1 MSGLVIA
8 VIGAL
13 VAAAVVLF
21 DPGTA
26 GRLARLSGSRAHPR
40 ARGGGC
46 DGREPAT
53 GTGSGG
59 SDSAV
64 DRLAFD
70 LELVA
75 ICLQSGLTPERALIL
90 AAQAAGD
97 RSGLGRL
104 GHAIALGQST
114 EIQPTERQPTERQP
128 TESRQSGSA
137 HAAAH
142 EEPGI
147 TGGGSTGPI
156 TSRLP
161 DTDERLRP
169 VVSLIDF
176 SRRTGVALA
185 PLLRGLSADLRR
197 SEHRRRQLAAARLGV
212 TLVIPLGVCILPAF
226 ILLGIVPVVITLVSD
241 MAGVFQ

>member
-114 EIQPTERQPTERQP
+114 EIQPTERQPTE
-128 TESRQSGSA
+128 SRQSGPA

>member
-8 VIGAL
+8 VIGVL
-13 VAAAVVLF
+13 VAAAFVLF

-40 ARGGGC
+40 GRGGGS
-46 DGREPAT
+46 DSREAPSSA
-53 GTGSGG
+53 GSGG
-59 SDSAV
+59 SDSPV

-114 EIQPTERQPTERQP
+114 E
-128 TESRQSGSA
+128 SRQAGHVHSVA
-137 HAAAH
+137 HGAASM
-142 EEPGI
+142 
-147 TGGGSTGPI
+147 TGDDPA
-156 TSRLP
+156 
-161 DTDERLRP
+161 RP
-169 VVSLIDF
+169 VVSQLPDIDERLHPVVALIDF

>member
-8 VIGAL
+8 VIGVL
-13 VAAAVVLF
+13 VAAAFVLF

-40 ARGGGC
+40 GRGGGSRT
-46 DGREPAT
+46 RESTAVA
-53 GTGSGG
+53 GSGG
-59 SDSAV
+59 SDSPV

-114 EIQPTERQPTERQP
+114 E
-128 TESRQSGSA
+128 SRQTGHSHS
-137 HAAAH
+137 AAH
-142 EEPGI
+142 GAGGV
-147 TGGGSTGPI
+147 TGDGAPRPVVSQ
-156 TSRLP
+156 LP
-161 DTDERLRP
+161 DIDERLRP

-197 SEHRRRQLAAARLGV
+197 GEHRRRQLAAARLGV

>member
-114 EIQPTERQPTERQP
+114 EIQPTERQP

>member
-8 VIGAL
+8 AIGAL
-13 VAAAVVLF
+13 VAAAFVLF
-21 DPGTA
+21 DPGTT
-26 GRLARLSGSRAHPR
+26 GRLTRLSGSRAHPR
-40 ARGGGC
+40 VRGGGS
-46 DGREPAT
+46 DSREAVSSA
-53 GTGSGG
+53 GSGG
-59 SDSAV
+59 SDSPV

-114 EIQPTERQPTERQP
+114 ENRQTGH
-128 TESRQSGSA
+128 T

-142 EEPGI
+142 GATGVTGDGAPGPVVSQLSDI
-147 TGGGSTGPI
+147 
-156 TSRLP
+156 
-161 DTDERLRP
+161 DERLRP
-169 VVSLIDF
+169 VVALIDF